1 MGYLYMKRTVKL
13 DLSKRIRLSAGL
25 LDVLRYDM
33 EVMNSAVENYDFITV
48 GEYIRD
54 VNETMESL
62 IDNLAEVEYMVYRTT
77 TTLLKLGGE
86 HNE

>member
-1 MGYLYMKRTVKL
+1 MKRTVKL

-33 EVMNSAVENYDFITV
+33 DVMNSAVENYDFITV

-54 VNETMESL
+54 VNETM
-62 IDNLAEVEYMVYRTT
+62 DNLIENLADIEYTIYRTT
-77 TTLLKLGGE
+77 STLLNLGGE
-86 HNE
+86 YDE